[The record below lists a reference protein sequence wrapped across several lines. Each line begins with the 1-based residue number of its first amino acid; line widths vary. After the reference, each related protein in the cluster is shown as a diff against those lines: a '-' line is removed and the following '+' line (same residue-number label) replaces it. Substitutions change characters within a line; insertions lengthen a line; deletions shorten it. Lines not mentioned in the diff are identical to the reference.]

1 MGALMRKRSAESQP
15 GGRPPRRRKR
25 PQHPALSLLPWAV
38 LAAAALAGALLAG
51 ASLLV
56 SGCLVVLACAAIA
69 LGWRFGENAK
79 ATLEEE
85 IEHRTSELKR
95 ALSELEIA
103 QAETVQRLS
112 MAVEFRDEDT
122 GAHIERIGRFSVLL
136 AEHIGMDSEFCERL
150 RHAAPLHDVGKV
162 AIPDAILLKPG
173 PLTPEERAIVETHA
187 EEGHRLVRGSSSSIL
202 DMAATIALSHQEKWD
217 GTGYPRGLK
226 GEAIPIEGRIVAVAD
241 VFDALTSDRV
251 YRKAFSVEDGVQM
264 MREQRGRHFDPVL
277 LDAFMEVLGRS
288 GPDAREQL
296 RSDPAALVES
306 TLETFATALERGDAE
321 MAEGAIATAI
331 EDGVTPTTLHAEVIG
346 PALRRINVLAE
357 AGQIDADRE
366 HRATTITRRVLAT
379 LYRYMT
385 GTTEPTRER
394 VLLAGVEGDEHT
406 LGLQMVHDQLAAAGF
421 HTIFDTD
428 LSAQRL
434 LEMVDS
440 QSPDLIVVGA
450 TVSSAAES
458 VELALR
464 DLRSN
469 RPELPIVLSGPAVG
483 GSLPRERSGMRV
495 LERIDESVEAVE
507 DLLAT
512 AASTASV

>member
-1 MGALMRKRSAESQP
+1 MPERRPAPTGRTGGPPGPGWFAGLAL
-15 GGRPPRRRKR
+15 
-25 PQHPALSLLPWAV
+25 PALGGLAV
-38 LAAAALAGALLAG
+38 LGAVGVALAG
-51 ASLLV
+51 ASLLTAA
-56 SGCLVVLACAAIA
+56 CALLVVGAA
-69 LGWRFGENAK
+69 LGIGHELGERGLGE
-79 ATLEEE
+79 LEDA
-85 IEHRTSELKR
+85 IDSRTSELKR

-136 AEHIGMDSEFCERL
+136 AEHIGMDAEFCERL

-217 GTGYPRGLK
+217 GSGYPRGLK
-226 GEAIPIEGRIVAVAD
+226 GEKIPIEGRIVAVAD

-251 YRKAFSVEDGVQM
+251 YRKAFSVEEAVQM

-277 LDAFMEVLGRS
+277 LDGFMEVLGRS

-296 RSDPAALVES
+296 RLNPEALVES
-306 TLETFATALERGDAE
+306 TLETFAMALERGDAE

-331 EDGVTPTTLHAEVIG
+331 EDGITPTTLHAEVIG
-346 PALRRINVLAE
+346 PALRRLDVLSE
-357 AGQIDADRE
+357 SGNLGADRE
-366 HRATTITRRVLAT
+366 HRASTIVRRVLAT

-385 GTTEPTRER
+385 GGTEPTRER
-394 VLLAGVEGDEHT
+394 VLLAGVQGDNHT

-421 HTIFDTD
+421 QTIFDTD
-428 LSAQRL
+428 LTPERL
-434 LEMVDS
+434 LAMVES
-440 QSPDLIVVGA
+440 QAPDVVVVGA
-450 TVSSAAES
+450 TVPSESDS

-464 DLRSN
+464 SMRSSH
-469 RPELPIVLSGPAVG
+469 PDMPIVLGGPAVG
-483 GSLPRERSGMRV
+483 GSLPRERSDMRV

-507 DLLAT
+507 ALLT
-512 AASTASV
+512 SSASTTSV